1 MTAHSNVLKWIFVEL
16 LISFHLC
23 LIQFYKKLKYS
34 SLNILTK
41 HTTNLDTIVFTCL
54 HLTFFLS
61 RKYNLDVYIEMAYAP
76 GYSAY
81 SYVERRMA
89 PLSRVLANLVL
100 PHISCDTHLDDS
112 GKAIDIDL
120 EK

>member
-1 MTAHSNVLKWIFVEL
+1 MFTP
-16 LISFHLC
+16 
-23 LIQFYKKLKYS
+23 
-34 SLNILTK
+34 NI
-41 HTTNLDTIVFTCL
+41 
-54 HLTFFLS
+54 FLS